1 MPALQYDVFEAGSRV
16 QAFLVPIVEVLDRP
30 GTLKDIDISAP
41 LPGVGNPLASVPDEN
56 VSVQGRAEGV
66 HEGILVTGQ
75 VLAKME
81 ARCAR
86 CLDEL
91 PGDLEVRVC
100 ELFAGPDHLPE
111 KGEDIYE
118 VSGTNID
125 LEPMVRDA
133 LALALP
139 LNPLCSADCKGLCSG
154 CGVNLNITECTCVTD
169 EVDPRWAALDELRA
183 KLEAS

>member
-1 MPALQYDVFEAGSRV
+1 M
-16 QAFLVPIVEVLDRP
+16 QAFIVPIVEVLGRP

-41 LPGVGNPLASVPDEN
+41 LPGVGNPLASIPADAV
-56 VSVQGRAEGV
+56 VLKGRMEGV
-66 HEGILVTGQ
+66 HEGILVTGH
-75 VLAKME
+75 VRAALE

-86 CLDEL
+86 CLEEL

-100 ELFAGPDHLPE
+100 ELFAGPGHLPD

-133 LALALP
+133 LALELP
-139 LNPLCSADCKGLCSG
+139 LNPLCSADCKGLCGG
-154 CGVNLNITECTCVTD
+154 CGVNLNNGECTCTTE
-169 EVDPRWAALDELRA
+169 EVDPRWAALDEVRA